1 MARIIFFAP
10 LLATMALLS
19 SGCQSTSTADQG
31 ALFGGA
37 TGAVLGGIVGHQF
50 HNTAAGAVIG
60 AGAGALTGAVVGNK
74 IDEAEARN
82 RALIEQRLGRPVSPG
97 AVSIQDVV
105 EMSRAGV
112 NEQVIVT
119 HVNNNG
125 VARPLT
131 AADITYLTQNSVS
144 NNVIQAMQNPARQ
157 PPPPAVVVQEPP
169 PPVIVEERY
178 YDPWYGPHY
187 YRPYPYY
194 GYGYY
199 HRPGVAV
206 GFAVR

>member
-1 MARIIFFAP
+1 MTRITMLAP
-10 LLATMALLS
+10 VLAATALLAA
-19 SGCQSTSTADQG
+19 GCQSTADQG

-37 TGAVLGGIVGHQF
+37 TGAVLGGVVGHQF
-50 HNTAAGAVIG
+50 HNTAGGALLG

-74 IDEAEARN
+74 IDESEARN
-82 RALIEQRLGRPVSPG
+82 RALIEQRLGHAVSPG
-97 AVSIQDVV
+97 AVSIEDVIA
-105 EMSRAGV
+105 MTRAGV

-125 VARPLT
+125 VARPVNT
-131 AADITYLTQNSVS
+131 SDITYLTQNGVS
-144 NNVIQAMQNPARQ
+144 SRVIQAMENPARAAGPQ
-157 PPPPAVVVQEPP
+157 TVVVQGAP

-178 YDPWYGPHY
+178 YDPYWGPHY

-194 GYGYY
+194 GGYY

-206 GFAVR
+206 GVALH